1 MELSGQKNIVAIAL
15 KIWYYIVMNEIYY
28 AYNYTKCKPRITRK
42 NDSHKTF
49 RTMKNLNKKLTAV
62 SIGSFIVI
70 FIMVLYLM
78 VSEWVPADC
87 YVYIIEFLLG
97 VGILSGVLAIIR
109 KCTGAAD
116 YDNM

>member
-1 MELSGQKNIVAIAL
+1 MPI
-15 KIWYYIVMNEIYY
+15 
-28 AYNYTKCKPRITRK
+28 ITRNTNRELLARMILIK
-42 NDSHKTF
+42 LLK
-49 RTMKNLNKKLTAV
+49 TMKNLNKKLTAV
-62 SIGSFIVI
+62 SISSFVVI
-70 FIMVLYLM
+70 LLMLLYLV
-78 VSEWVPADC
+78 VSEWIPTDW